1 MDWYDDRQ
9 KNLTHE
15 REPTKNT
22 TLYET
27 PQQIYDY
34 LNSRIHKQDEAKKA
48 AAMLIWKMKNKIR
61 QNIIFC
67 GPTGC
72 GKTEIWRQLNY
83 IFPQI
88 YIHDVS
94 NLTCDGWKGGFKWS
108 DVLRPVVSRMEHS
121 IIVLDEADKMISPK
135 FTSGGENVAQS
146 VMSEGLKILEGSMM
160 QLKDGKDQSYCVDTR
175 KISFVLCGAF
185 SNLADDLAAKGKSA
199 SIGFGSSREDIKPY
213 SEPLTMQDIIDY
225 GMTPEFAGRIQQIVN
240 LEPMLLEDYE
250 QLLSGNSHTPIQNLE
265 QIYHRRICL
274 SQEKRQEIAK
284 NAYDSGLG
292 VREIINQITRLVD
305 AELFREPEQIYV
317 EL

>member
-15 REPTKNT
+15 REPTKST
-22 TLYET
+22 ALYET

-48 AAMLIWKMKNKIR
+48 AAMLVWKMKNKIR

-108 DVLRPVVSRMEHS
+108 DVLRPIVSRMEHS

-185 SNLADDLAAKGKSA
+185 SNLADDLAAKGKGA
-199 SIGFGSSREDIKPY
+199 SIGFCSSREDVKPY

-225 GMTPEFAGRIQQIVN
+225 GMTPEFGGRIQQVVN

-305 AELFREPEQIYV
+305 AELFREPEQIYI

>member
-1 MDWYDDRQ
+1 MDWYDDRNKFIQ
-9 KNLTHE
+9 YE

-22 TLYET
+22 SLYET

-48 AAMLIWKMKNKIR
+48 AAMLVWKMKNKIR
-61 QNIIFC
+61 QNCIFV

-72 GKTEIWRQLNY
+72 GKTEIWRQLNN
-83 IFPQI
+83 IFPEI

-108 DVLRPVVSRMEHS
+108 DVLRPAINRMSHC

-135 FTSGGENVAQS
+135 YSSGGENVAQS
-146 VMSEGLKILEGSMM
+146 VMSEGLKILEGSMI
-160 QLKDGKDQSYCVDTR
+160 QVKDSKDQNYCVDTR

-185 SNLADDLAAKGKSA
+185 SILADDLAEKGKGT
-199 SIGFGSSREDIKPY
+199 SIGFGSSQNDMKPY
-213 SEPLTMQDIIDY
+213 SEPLTIHNIIDY

-240 LEPMLLEDYE
+240 LEPMLLADYE

-274 SQEKRQEIAK
+274 SPEKRQEIAK